1 MYEIRIEEYI
11 TEMSADVLMPF
22 IPKVGELIN
31 CSLKHDNGSLHSNVY
46 RVVSVLHSF
55 SDENIY
61 AMTKVS
67 VQKLQ

>member
-31 CSLKHDNGSLHSNVY
+31 CMLEHDNGSLDSNLY
-46 RVVSVLHSF
+46 KVVFVLHNF
-55 SDENIY
+55 SDDNIY
-61 AMTKVS
+61 AMTKVT